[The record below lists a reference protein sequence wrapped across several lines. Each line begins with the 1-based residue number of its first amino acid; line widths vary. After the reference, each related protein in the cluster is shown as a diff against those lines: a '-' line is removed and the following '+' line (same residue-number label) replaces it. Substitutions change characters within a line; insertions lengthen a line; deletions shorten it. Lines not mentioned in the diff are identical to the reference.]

1 MKGNICSEART
12 QGEESFPQVPVVK
25 RSAIVIA
32 PTIFPPRSSSRG
44 ILMDVLGVRNEL
56 HTSPSQPAGL
66 RNYPFDGSIPRQE
79 FHSVDTAFRNATVH
93 DLLNLTLPI
102 IWIVNNRCTAGQP
115 SRVLVAGA
123 VGKDFHGM
131 WIKDHRFVTAF
142 PDPILADNPAKE
154 NANDL

>member
-1 MKGNICSEART
+1 MSCTRAPLNLL
-12 QGEESFPQVPVVK
+12 V
-25 RSAIVIA
+25 SAITHSMA
-32 PTIFPPRSSSRG
+32 RFHARS
-44 ILMDVLGVRNEL
+44 
-56 HTSPSQPAGL
+56 
-66 RNYPFDGSIPRQE
+66 
-79 FHSVDTAFRNATVH
+79 FHSVDTAFGNAAVH

-115 SRVLVAGA
+115 SRVLVVGA
-123 VGKDFHGM
+123 VGKDFLGM